1 MTRAMHAMALQ
12 RSRQLLW
19 LLALAAAL
27 AWWPSGTPAAAPAGA
42 APAGA
47 AFATAANA
55 AAAPEFPAARGTQ
68 TPASPLLR
76 ELVGTVVGV
85 RTTAMSG
92 SEAAASLGARRL
104 GSGAI
109 LDPTTVLT
117 IGYLLLEVETVE
129 ILTESGKTIPASV
142 AGYDHES
149 GLGVVRTA
157 VPLDGTPLQLGD
169 SDGIEASERVLTLG
183 HGEPAATE
191 LVVLSRKPFAGGW
204 EYLVD
209 RAIFTFPPVNNWS
222 GAALMSTDGKLI
234 GVGSLIVNDAATDQS
249 GVPGNMFV
257 PVNLIKPIL
266 ADLLNK
272 GRRDG
277 PAQPWL
283 GLTTENV
290 RGNLMV
296 SRLTRDGPA
305 EQAGLSVGD
314 IIVAVGDKRFADQ
327 AEFYRQI
334 RQVGPA
340 GSTIGLRVLHEGMLR
355 EVSVRSADRAD
366 HLRKPDGI

>member
-1 MTRAMHAMALQ
+1 MNPAMHARILQ
-12 RSRQLLW
+12 RNTSMLW
-19 LLALAAAL
+19 LLVLAAAL
-27 AWWPSGTPAAAPAGA
+27 AWPSALPATTESSAPADTRT
-42 APAGA
+42 AG
-47 AFATAANA
+47 
-55 AAAPEFPAARGTQ
+55 P
-68 TPASPLLR
+68 SLLR

-85 RTTAMSG
+85 RTTAMSD
-92 SEAAASLGARRL
+92 SEAAASLGARRM

-117 IGYLLLEVETVE
+117 IGYLLLEAETVE

-149 GLGVVRTA
+149 GLGIVRTA

-169 SDGIEASERVLTLG
+169 SDEIEASARVLTLG

-191 LVVLSRKPFAGGW
+191 LIVISRKAFAGGW
-204 EYLVD
+204 EYLLD

-222 GAALMSTDGKLI
+222 GAALMSSDGKLV
-234 GVGSLIVNDAATDQS
+234 GVGSLIVNDAADDRS

-266 ADLLNK
+266 ADLLSK

-277 PAQPWL
+277 PVQPWL

-290 RGNLMV
+290 RGNLIV

-305 EQAGLSVGD
+305 EKAGLAVGD
-314 IIVAVGDKRFADQ
+314 IIVAVDDKRFADQ
-327 AEFYRQI
+327 AEFYRHI

-340 GSTIGLRVLHEGMLR
+340 GSTIGLKVLHEGALR
-355 EVSVRSADRAD
+355 DVSVRSADRAD
-366 HLRKPDGI
+366 HLRKPGGI